1 MTKLRYLATV
11 TNSNVDK
18 VINTN
23 EVPVRLCNYVDV
35 YKNDFIQAD
44 MEFAQGSATSAELEK
59 FHLKVGDVIITKDS
73 EDRSDIGV
81 PALVHSTDDDLVCG
95 YHLTMLRADP
105 RRVAGKFLFWAL
117 QSKPVRESFSNA
129 SFGVTRFGLSLSGIK
144 DADVP
149 TPDLDSQRRIADF
162 LNRETGHIDQLIE
175 KKQRL
180 VELLPEKEKAMV
192 SRLVLE
198 GDRNDV
204 EQSGTT
210 IEWRGTTP
218 SHWKESRLKAHFRIQ
233 KRQGYDDLT
242 VLSVY
247 REYGVIEKSSRDD
260 NINKTPLDLS
270 KYQLVQPGDLVINK
284 MKAWQGSLGI
294 SRFRGITSPDYL
306 VMTPLAK
313 HVPEY
318 MHHLLRARPMPSVYQ
333 MISNGIRTDQWRMEP
348 EKFLA
353 LPIFLPPIEEQSR
366 IARKIEDELT
376 RLRLIAEVVTNS
388 IDRLR
393 EYRAALITTAVAGQ
407 VDVTSWGKRGNT
419 DRHLDAI
426 EQEMA
431 S

>member
-1 MTKLRYLATV
+1 MIRLRHLVKIGPRPMLGRGLAADTEVTFAPMDALADGLGGLSISLTRPLGEVAAGSYNYFADGDLLLAKVTPCFENGKKALARELVNGIGFATSEVHVIRPDVRRIHPRYL
-11 TNSNVDK
+11 
-18 VINTN
+18 
-23 EVPVRLCNYVDV
+23 LYVL
-35 YKNDFIQAD
+35 
-44 MEFAQGSATSAELEK
+44 S
-59 FHLKVGDVIITKDS
+59 S
-73 EDRSDIGV
+73 EDF
-81 PALVHSTDDDLVCG
+81 
-95 YHLTMLRADP
+95 RAAGMASMTGAGGL
-105 RRVAGKFLFWAL
+105 RRVSEAAVLDFRPRITDL
-117 QSKPVRESFSNA
+117 
-129 SFGVTRFGLSLSGIK
+129 
-144 DADVP
+144 P
-149 TPDLDSQRRIADF
+149 TQIAIADF
-162 LNRETGHIDQLIE
+162 LDRETARIDQLIE
-175 KKQRL
+175 KKKRL
-180 VELLPEKEKAMV
+180 VELFPEKEKAMV
-192 SRLVLE
+192 SRLVLQ
-198 GDRNDV
+198 GDRKHD
-204 EQSGTT
+204 EESDTD

-218 SHWKESRLKAHFRIQ
+218 SHWKECRLKAHFRIQ
-233 KRQGYDDLT
+233 KRQGYDDLI

-313 HVPEY
+313 HVSEY

-353 LPIFLPPIEEQSR
+353 LPLFLPPIKEQSR

-376 RLRLIAEVVTNS
+376 RLRLIVEAVTNS

-393 EYRAALITTAVAGQ
+393 EYRAALITAAVAGQ
-407 VDVTSWGKRGNT
+407 IDVTSWSKRGNT
-419 DRHLDAI
+419 DRHLDVT
-426 EQEMA
+426 EREMV